1 MGSDAQRDHQTS
13 PNRQTVQVIFGLV
26 LGIAVGG
33 LLHQAFS
40 YLHPEHIDTV
50 ISLLGA
56 ITEVFMR
63 MVKMI
68 IAPLVFATLVVGMA
82 HIGDGSTLGRIGG
95 KAIGWFFSASIT
107 SLLLG
112 MALVN
117 LMAPGKGLELPLPA
131 AGSQT
136 GLEKASLTLSSF
148 VAHLVP
154 KSIVEAM
161 AQNEILGIV
170 VFSTF
175 FGIACA
181 HLGSLAKPVVSA
193 LDSLSHIMLK
203 ITSYVMKFAPLAVFA
218 AMAAVIARQGLG
230 VILTYG
236 LFLFEFYLALMLLWG
251 ILALVGYVFLGPR
264 TGSLIR
270 HIREP
275 MLVAFGT
282 ASSEAAYP
290 LLLRQLSRFGCSEQI
305 SGLVLPLGYSFNLD
319 GSMMY
324 MTFAVL
330 FIAQAYGIEMPLSDQ
345 FLMLLVLLF
354 TSKGVAGVPRASL
367 IVISGTL
374 DLFHIPEAGLLLL
387 LGIDQILDMG
397 RSATNVLGNSLA
409 TAVISHWESRHQT
422 KYLPDHP
429 SPMDP

>member
-13 PNRQTVQVIFGLV
+13 PNRQTVQVISGLV
-26 LGIAVGG
+26 LGIALGG

-40 YLHPEHIDTV
+40 LLPPEHIDTV

-82 HIGDGSTLGRIGG
+82 HIGDGNTLGRIGG
-95 KAIGWFFSASIT
+95 KAIGWFLSASIT

-117 LMAPGKGLELPLPA
+117 LLAPGKGLQLPLPP

-154 KSIVEAM
+154 RSIVEAM
-161 AQNEILGIV
+161 AQNEILEIV

-181 HLGSLAKPVVSA
+181 HLGSLAKPVVTA

-236 LFLFEFYLALMLLWG
+236 LFLCEFYLALMLLWCV
-251 ILALVGYVFLGPR
+251 LALVGYFFLGAR

-290 LLLRQLSRFGCSEQI
+290 LLLRQLGRFGCSEQI

-374 DLFHIPEAGLLLL
+374 ELFHIPEAGLLLL

-409 TAVISHWESRHQT
+409 TAVISHWESRHQ
-422 KYLPDHP
+422 KSDMPDH
-429 SPMDP
+429 S

>member
-1 MGSDAQRDHQTS
+1 
-13 PNRQTVQVIFGLV
+13 
-26 LGIAVGG
+26 
-33 LLHQAFS
+33 
-40 YLHPEHIDTV
+40 
-50 ISLLGA
+50 
-56 ITEVFMR
+56 
-63 MVKMI
+63 
-68 IAPLVFATLVVGMA
+68 
-82 HIGDGSTLGRIGG
+82 
-95 KAIGWFFSASIT
+95 
-107 SLLLG
+107 
-112 MALVN
+112 
-117 LMAPGKGLELPLPA
+117 
-131 AGSQT
+131 
-136 GLEKASLTLSSF
+136 
-148 VAHLVP
+148 
-154 KSIVEAM
+154 
-161 AQNEILGIV
+161 
-170 VFSTF
+170 
-175 FGIACA
+175 
-181 HLGSLAKPVVSA
+181 
-193 LDSLSHIMLK
+193 
-203 ITSYVMKFAPLAVFA
+203 
-218 AMAAVIARQGLG
+218 MAAVIARQGLG

-236 LFLFEFYLALMLLWG
+236 LFLCEFYLALMLLWCV
-251 ILALVGYVFLGPR
+251 LALVGYFFLGAR

-290 LLLRQLSRFGCSEQI
+290 LLLRQLGRFGCSEQI

-374 DLFHIPEAGLLLL
+374 ELFHIPEAGLLLL

-409 TAVISHWESRHQT
+409 TAVISHWEARDQKSDN
-422 KYLPDHP
+422 PDHA
-429 SPMDP
+429 